1 MRTYR
6 SLWTTTVVLV
16 ALLALL
22 VGGSRLGWAVLLGT
36 SATLAAL
43 GGLAGFTWIEGERR
57 TRATVTTAGW
67 FGTAAVLLLG
77 LPSVLG
83 GWALLLLTLFGAGC
97 PPAVQALVTL
107 VRRRRPAP
115 VSAPPDHLSERE
127 LERRWRQTTD
137 QLRDPALAAGAAL
150 RIVVERQWLLDEIE
164 RRDPELFAARLVR
177 AGWRAAPDR
186 SSTE

>member
-6 SLWTTTVVLV
+6 SLWTTTVVL
-16 ALLALL
+16 ATLLALL

-36 SATLAAL
+36 SATLATL

-57 TRATVTTAGW
+57 TRATMTTACW

-83 GWALLLLTLFGAGC
+83 GWALLVLTVFGAGC
-97 PPAVQALVTL
+97 PPAVQAVVKLA
-107 VRRRRPAP
+107 RDRRPAP

-137 QLRDPALAAGAAL
+137 QLRNPTLATAAAL
-150 RIVVERQWLLDEIE
+150 RLVVERQWLLDEIE

-177 AGWRAAPDR
+177 AGWRAASDR
-186 SSTE
+186 SSAE